1 MNALT
6 RIGFTV
12 VVLGFGLLSKTEAS
26 ASSGADTE
34 NSGSFLVSE
43 TGGGAGPRRNAAAST
58 AYEEGDHLGSL
69 REGSASSPKSPTESG
84 PEAAAQEF
92 LRRCDN
98 DLARALDLLHNA
110 ASGSTGEN

>member
-34 NSGSFLVSE
+34 NSGSFFASD
-43 TGGGAGPRRNAAAST
+43 TGGGGGPRAAAAST
-58 AYEEGDHLGSL
+58 AYEEFDAEDPISQ
-69 REGSASSPKSPTESG
+69 GSASSLKSPTESD
-84 PEAAAQEF
+84 PKEAARALLE
-92 LRRCDN
+92 LCDN
-98 DLARALDLLHNA
+98 DLARALDLLRNA